1 MVHKMQPQEWQWLQ
15 AEGFQIE
22 PLAEFNGA
30 EELYENFYLYR
41 LTLKNPSEHAR

>member
-1 MVHKMQPQEWQWLQ
+1 MVNKMDPQERQQLQ

-30 EELYENFYLYR
+30 EEIYENFFLYR
-41 LTLKNPSEHAR
+41 LTLKDPSEHPR